1 MLLVDN
7 CPAHLGLCEKYDGVK
22 ANLKLVMLPKNTTAK
37 LQPCDQGVIRSLKA
51 HYRGKLA
58 RLILNKEAKSVS
70 LYEGLCMVRL
80 AWSQVTTE
88 VVVNCWK
95 KSRLN
100 DGKDQPDV
108 DEAEVAD
115 KDLDDVGEVMRMANI
130 EDMQPVAHE
139 PVPDLEAF
147 LATLTLHT
155 DVGIEDTA
163 ELPDGDESDM
173 GEDGDEKA
181 LASNAHCLK
190 FLSRIKNRLIYTT
203 GQTPDCLVELQSILM
218 HQPQQQA
225 KIIQFFPLQ

>member
-1 MLLVDN
+1 
-7 CPAHLGLCEKYDGVK
+7 
-22 ANLKLVMLPKNTTAK
+22 
-37 LQPCDQGVIRSLKA
+37 
-51 HYRGKLA
+51 
-58 RLILNKEAKSVS
+58 
-70 LYEGLCMVRL
+70 MVRV
-80 AWSQVTTE
+80 AWSQVTGE

-95 KSRLN
+95 KSCLN

-108 DEAEVAD
+108 DEAEAAD
-115 KDLDDVGEVMRMANI
+115 KDLDDVDEVMRMANI

-139 PVPDLEAF
+139 PVPDLEAL
-147 LATLTLHT
+147 LATLALHT
-155 DVGIEDTA
+155 DVRIEDTA
-163 ELPDGDESDM
+163 EPSDSDESDM

-181 LASNAHCLK
+181 LASNADCLK